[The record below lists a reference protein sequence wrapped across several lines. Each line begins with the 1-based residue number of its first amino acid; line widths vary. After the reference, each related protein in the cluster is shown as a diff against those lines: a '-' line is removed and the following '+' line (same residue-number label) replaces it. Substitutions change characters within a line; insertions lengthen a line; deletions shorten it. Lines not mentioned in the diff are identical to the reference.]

1 MLRGLPL
8 RVMPDHSN
16 HVPRTTLMQRRSVSV
31 LVLLVSLVGVGVLGV
46 EFRNR
51 TKDANV
57 AAAAVLPETVV
68 AESTTSV
75 PSTTVP
81 PTTTTTTEPPPP
93 PRRTATLAFT
103 GDTLAHRG
111 VVAQAAANAANAT
124 DVEAEYD
131 FAPMF
136 DLVRGTLSEADLAI
150 CHLETP
156 LSPDNTRLS
165 GYPTFNV
172 PRELADALVGA
183 GYNGCTTASNHSL
196 DRRAEGVV
204 STLDVLADAG
214 LRHSGSARDQMEYDE
229 PTIYDAG
236 GIAVASLSYAYG
248 FNGFSEPA
256 DSPWLVNEIDVEE
269 ITREAAAARSNGAEY
284 VVLSLHWGTEYR
296 HQPNAYQ
303 LDYAGQVAAIDG
315 VDIVIGHHAHVVQPV
330 DIVDD
335 VPVVFG
341 LGNFL
346 SNQSANCCARG
357 SQDGVIMQV
366 NIQELSEDEGPG
378 FRTWLTYVPT
388 RVDRT
393 DYSIVPVVRALA
405 GTDLDQVERGV
416 LETSRERTAGAL
428 TLLGNT
434 AGIIEA
440 R

>member
-1 MLRGLPL
+1 
-8 RVMPDHSN
+8 
-16 HVPRTTLMQRRSVSV
+16 MQRRSVSV
-31 LVLLVSLVGVGVLGV
+31 LLLLVALVGVGVLGV
-46 EFRNR
+46 EFRNSAR
-51 TKDANV
+51 DADV
-57 AAAAVLPETVV
+57 ASASVLPETLVG
-68 AESTTSV
+68 ESTTSV

-93 PRRTATLAFT
+93 PRRTAVLAFS

-111 VVAQAAANAANAT
+111 VVAQAAANAADAA
-124 DVEAEYD
+124 DVEADYD

-156 LSPDNTRLS
+156 LSSDNTRLS

-172 PRELADALVGA
+172 PRELADALAGA
-183 GYNGCTTASNHSL
+183 GYDGCTTASNHSL
-196 DRRAEGVV
+196 DRRAEGVT
-204 STLDVLADAG
+204 STLDVLDEAG

-269 ITREAAAARSNGAEY
+269 ITREVAAARSNGAEY

-296 HQPNAYQ
+296 HEPNAYQ
-303 LDYAGQVAAIDG
+303 LDHAQQIAAIDG
-315 VDIVIGHHAHVVQPV
+315 IDIVIGHHAHVVQPV
-330 DIVDD
+330 DIVDGL
-335 VPVVFG
+335 PVVFG

-357 SQDGVIMQV
+357 AQDGLIMQV
-366 NIQELSEDEGPG
+366 NIQELPPESDLG

-388 RVDRT
+388 PRRPNRLFDRPRRRCACRQRPR
-393 DYSIVPVVRALA
+393 SGRSWSSRSVPRAHSRRPRLA
-405 GTDLDQVERGV
+405 GERSGPHRDPLSNV
-416 LETSRERTAGAL
+416 WSRLSSRGASQ
-428 TLLGNT
+428 
-434 AGIIEA
+434 
-440 R
+440 RSVRSS

>member
-1 MLRGLPL
+1 
-8 RVMPDHSN
+8 
-16 HVPRTTLMQRRSVSV
+16 MQRRSVSV
-31 LVLLVSLVGVGVLGV
+31 LVLLVALVGVGVLGV
-46 EFRNR
+46 EFRNSAR
-51 TKDANV
+51 DADV
-57 AAAAVLPETVV
+57 ASASVLPETLV

-93 PRRTATLAFT
+93 PRRTAVLAFS

-111 VVAQAAANAANAT
+111 VVAQAAANAADAA
-124 DVEAEYD
+124 DVEADYD

-156 LSPDNTRLS
+156 LSSDNTRLS

-172 PRELADALVGA
+172 PRELADALAGA
-183 GYNGCTTASNHSL
+183 GYDGCTTASNHSL
-196 DRRAEGVV
+196 DRRAEGVA
-204 STLDVLADAG
+204 STLDVLDEAG

-269 ITREAAAARSNGAEY
+269 ITREVAAARSNGAEY

-296 HQPNAYQ
+296 HEPNAYQ
-303 LDYAGQVAAIDG
+303 LDHAQQIAAIDG
-315 VDIVIGHHAHVVQPV
+315 IDIVIGHHAHVVQPV
-330 DIVDD
+330 DIVDGL
-335 VPVVFG
+335 PVVFG

-357 SQDGVIMQV
+357 AQDGLIMQV
-366 NIQELSEDEGPG
+366 NIQELPPESDLG

-393 DYSIVPVVRALA
+393 DYSIVPVVDALA
-405 GTDLDQVERGV
+405 DNDLDQADRGV
-416 LETSRERTAGAL
+416 LEASRERTADAL
-428 TLLGNT
+428 ALLGNA
-434 AGIIEA
+434 AGLIET